1 MCYHSMRNFNI
12 LIMWNALVQ
21 RLVGDVLNGEKT
33 LLQRH
38 VDEIWLLPAQLTVS
52 RLTVRRCDD

>member
-1 MCYHSMRNFNI
+1 MRNFNI

-21 RLVGDVLNGEKT
+21 RLVGDVLNGENT

-38 VDEIWLLPAQLTVS
+38 VDDIWLLPAQLTVS

>member
-21 RLVGDVLNGEKT
+21 RLVGDVLNGENT
-33 LLQRH
+33 LLQHH